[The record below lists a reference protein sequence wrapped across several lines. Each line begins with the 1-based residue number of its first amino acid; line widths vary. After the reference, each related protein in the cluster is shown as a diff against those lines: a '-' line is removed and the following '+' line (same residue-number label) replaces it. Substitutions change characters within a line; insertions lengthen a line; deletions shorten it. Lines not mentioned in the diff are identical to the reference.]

1 MAPNDWTPRSEA
13 YFVFP
18 LAQGTPGKQCGLAA
32 TGVYQPSL
40 RSPWLAAFEIAL
52 AVDALILT
60 LALASRTLSALKE
73 RDQAKVDLVRADTAY
88 QREQLLADFVRKLQS
103 VITDDENV
111 DVSREMDGLFFES
124 INRIIHVVEV
134 MVLTMNGGKAQYRC
148 LGRNKVMGRLFMQVF
163 NQQMPQFMKDCRS
176 GLITRRNIRGFP
188 DARERYQYLLVPV
201 KTREEM
207 DFCLLLLIP
216 QEQYLDRDMVSGLRE
231 FVEKAVHARMD
242 AENMEQLHYS
252 ARYDDLTGV
261 LNRASME
268 SRVARLLT
276 QCAEGGKGLALAF
289 VDVDH
294 FKKLNDG
301 MGHDFGD
308 LCLKMLCRIMQQ
320 VLPKGGQIGR
330 FGGDEFLVLFPGLDY
345 GEASQLMEKLNP
357 ALAVASKR
365 EKTVLSVSI
374 GIADCLSG
382 QRITMAELFK
392 QADMSLYAAKAA
404 GRAQVGPRV
413 AKAKT
418 GK

>member
-1 MAPNDWTPRSEA
+1 M
-13 YFVFP
+13 
-18 LAQGTPGKQCGLAA
+18 
-32 TGVYQPSL
+32 
-40 RSPWLAAFEIAL
+40 
-52 AVDALILT
+52 DALILT

-308 LCLKMLCRIMQQ
+308 LCLKMLCRIM
-320 VLPKGGQIGR
+320 
-330 FGGDEFLVLFPGLDY
+330 
-345 GEASQLMEKLNP
+345 
-357 ALAVASKR
+357 
-365 EKTVLSVSI
+365 
-374 GIADCLSG
+374 
-382 QRITMAELFK
+382 
-392 QADMSLYAAKAA
+392 
-404 GRAQVGPRV
+404 
-413 AKAKT
+413 
-418 GK
+418 